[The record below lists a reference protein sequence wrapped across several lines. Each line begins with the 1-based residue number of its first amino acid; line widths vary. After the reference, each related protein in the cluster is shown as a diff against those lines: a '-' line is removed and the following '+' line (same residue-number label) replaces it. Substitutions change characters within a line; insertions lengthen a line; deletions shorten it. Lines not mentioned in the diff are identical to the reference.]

1 MCEVYMEKKIGSL
14 IDAIRKVGN
23 KEAEGHLVD
32 TIKDGLVGPVLV
44 GDVQVSDGLRYHIE
58 NNIPLTNP
66 VYRKFSESYFSLL
79 KEARSL
85 YNDGKLI
92 VCADSEWMLEGNIG
106 EFGEWDGELVPL
118 DFPMAMEDEERII
131 KSAAEYKGRKVQL
144 GKPRTLRKG
153 EPGYG
158 KKQYVVF
165 VKDGDRV
172 KRISFGDANLRA
184 KPSNPKARKS
194 FRARHKCHQKKDR
207 TKAGFWACRFP
218 PGW

>member
-1 MCEVYMEKKIGSL
+1 MESKLAELILKLEGAGKISKAAEVIN
-14 IDAIRKVGN
+14 IVR
-23 KEAEGHLVD
+23 
-32 TIKDGLVGPVLV
+32 DGITGPVLLE
-44 GDVQVSDGLRYHIE
+44 DVNISDGLRYHID
-58 NNIPLTNP
+58 NNIPLTENI
-66 VYRKFSESYFSLL
+66 YRKFSNSYFELI
-79 KEARSL
+79 KEAKHL
-85 YNDGKLI
+85 YNSGML
-92 VCADSEWMLEGNIG
+92 VVSADSEWILEGNLG

-118 DFPMAMEDEERII
+118 DFPMAIDEEERII
-131 KSAAEYKGRKVQL
+131 KSAAEFKGRKVQL
-144 GKPRTLRKG
+144 GKPRNLRKG

-194 FRARHKCHQKKDR
+194 FRARHKCQQKKDR
-207 TKAGFWACRFP
+207 TTAGYWACRWP